1 MKLKNLISGV
11 FLLGVFATT
20 TVNAQSAPMPQA
32 PKQQKVDVKDA
43 ELEKYAEVFQQMR
56 MVQQEAQKEM
66 IQVVENENIE
76 LKRFNE
82 IHQASMNPNAEVE
95 TTPEEDKKY
104 KAVVAELQTLQPKFQ
119 KEMEEVIANSD
130 MTMERYQQLAM
141 ALRTDTDLQQR
152 LQKIMQ
158 S

>member
-1 MKLKNLISGV
+1 MKFRNLISGV
-11 FLLGVFATT
+11 FLLGIFATA
-20 TVNAQSAPMPQA
+20 TVNAQSSPMQQA
-32 PKQQKVDVKDA
+32 PQQQKVDVNDA
-43 ELEKYAEVFQQMR
+43 ELEKFAEVFQQMR
-56 MVQQEAQKEM
+56 MVQQQAQQEM
-66 IQVVENENIE
+66 VEVVKDENIE

-82 IHQASMNPNAEVE
+82 IHQASMNPNAEIE

-141 ALRTDTDLQQR
+141 ALRTDADLQKR
-152 LQKIMQ
+152 LQEMMQ